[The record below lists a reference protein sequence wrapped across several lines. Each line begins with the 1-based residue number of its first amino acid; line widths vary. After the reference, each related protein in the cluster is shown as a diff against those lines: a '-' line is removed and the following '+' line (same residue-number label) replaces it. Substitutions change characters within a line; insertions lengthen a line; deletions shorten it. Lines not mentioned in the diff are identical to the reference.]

1 MSKTDRNKN
10 DMKAL
15 KLIFLSFCFIIANP
29 LPLIAENFT
38 VVDNEY
44 LWFSSNLTEV
54 LEHENQEERITND
67 RSLNDPPLSE
77 LVYNRYFDQHG
88 FPPPLDFLRPLK
100 KGASPVAQIEDQ
112 QIIFPRTGRRI
123 ALNTS
128 SVPLWADAAT
138 PYLLSNPGTEGVLVV
153 YPYYFYQ
160 CKDNSYYTEVYS
172 DSGTLLYTFDTLP
185 THVSVSNS
193 HLLVSSE
200 KSGCC
205 DSLRWSVRFY
215 NLYEGSMLDL
225 SCPEGFCGDVLF
237 TRLGEEG
244 PFIVAQEILGVV
256 SEIGASLQINI
267 SIVDQDG
274 TLLASGKII
283 HAVYEPNLQNPR
295 IQSLSPYAISK
306 LLTIEPL
313 SKENNW
319 LIHFGGNTEKRVLRL
334 VSTSNDTTPAV
345 VFLLSNEP
353 ARGLV
358 KTAEKTL
365 GNLPLLGISDPG
377 LSTFSIF
384 LNNGSTDKVVTSI
397 KSDEVNIVTH

>member
-1 MSKTDRNKN
+1 
-10 DMKAL
+10 MKAL

-67 RSLNDPPLSE
+67 HSLNDPPLSE

-88 FPPPLDFLRPLK
+88 FPPPLDFLRPLR
-100 KGASPVAQIEDQ
+100 KGASPVARIEDQ
-112 QIIFPRTGRRI
+112 QIIFSRTGRRI

-138 PYLLSNPGTEGVLVV
+138 PYLLSNPGAEGVLVV

-172 DSGTLLYTFDTLP
+172 DNGTLLYTFDTLP
-185 THVSVSNS
+185 THVSMSNS
-193 HLLVSSE
+193 HLLISSE

-215 NLYEGSMLDL
+215 NLHEGSALDF

-237 TRLGEEG
+237 TRLGKEG
-244 PFIVAQEILGVV
+244 PFVVLQEILGAVGG
-256 SEIGASLQINI
+256 IGASLQTNI
-267 SIVDQDG
+267 YIIDQGG
-274 TLLASGKII
+274 TLSASGKII
-283 HAVYEPNLQNPR
+283 HAVRDPNSNKPMM
-295 IQSLSPYAISK
+295 QSLSPYAISN
-306 LLTIEPL
+306 LVAIDPL
-313 SKENNW
+313 SEKNNW
-319 LIHFGGNTEKRVLRL
+319 LIHFGVTTEKRTLRL
-334 VSTSNDTTPAV
+334 VSTFSETTPAV

-358 KTAEKTL
+358 KTAEKTS

-377 LSTFSIF
+377 PSTFSIF